1 MLRKGPE
8 QIPNSWLVF
17 LFSLILMQFASFV
30 AATLIDLGEDYSHLL
45 TLVTNIL
52 GIGIYAAVL
61 FATGFINRF
70 VPILSAVIACGSIL
84 SLLFVAT
91 YVMLNPFLGA
101 NIAVILAT
109 LIIIWSVPVEG
120 HIIARG
126 IEQHWYI
133 GIVIAMIVFTLQYT
147 FQSTMAGRI

>member
-101 NIAVILAT
+101 NIAVIIAT

>member
-45 TLVTNIL
+45 TLITNIL

>member
-17 LFSLILMQFASFV
+17 LFSMVLMLFASFV
-30 AATLIDLGEDYSHLL
+30 AATLINLGEDYSHLL
-45 TLVTNIL
+45 TIVTNLL
-52 GIGIYAAVL
+52 GIGMYSAVL
-61 FATGFINRF
+61 FATGFIRRF
-70 VPILSAVIACGSIL
+70 IPILSAVIACGSIL
-84 SLLFVAT
+84 SLLFVAA
-91 YVMLNPFLGA
+91 YVMLSPFLGG
-101 NIAVILAT
+101 NFAVIIAT

-133 GIVIAMIVFTLQYT
+133 GIVIAMIVFTVQYA
-147 FQSTMAGRI
+147 FQSTMVGRI